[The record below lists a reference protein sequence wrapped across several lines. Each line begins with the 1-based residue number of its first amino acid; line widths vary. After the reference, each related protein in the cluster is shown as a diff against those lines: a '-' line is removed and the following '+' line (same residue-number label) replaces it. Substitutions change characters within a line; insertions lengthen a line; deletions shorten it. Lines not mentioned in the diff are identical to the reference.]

1 VTTASWTIDAPVP
14 VVSTSPVMLRADDA
28 RGADLEIRVSAPMT
42 GRELPVLIFAHGFAQ
57 SSDGYVPLAHYWAA
71 RGFVVV
77 QPTFL
82 DSWRYGLPK
91 DDLRTPSIWQHRAD
105 DVTNV
110 LDHLEL
116 IETIVPSLGG
126 RVDRERILIA
136 GHSFGAHTAGLL
148 LGARV
153 RAADG
158 VMGSLRR
165 DERIKAAVLLST
177 AGRGGDALS
186 AFARE
191 SLPYLDQDFSEV
203 TTKTLVV
210 AGDRDVSPL
219 TVLGPEWFTDAY
231 TLMPG
236 ATTLVTL
243 FGAEHMLGGI
253 DGMTGHGPNES
264 LAQVVAVQR
273 LTWAW
278 ARTALYPRDRAWP
291 VARAEL
297 SARTGRVDEKT

>member
-1 VTTASWTIDAPVP
+1 
-14 VVSTSPVMLRADDA
+14 
-28 RGADLEIRVSAPMT
+28 
-42 GRELPVLIFAHGFAQ
+42 
-57 SSDGYVPLAHYWAA
+57 
-71 RGFVVV
+71 
-77 QPTFL
+77 
-82 DSWRYGLPK
+82 
-91 DDLRTPSIWQHRAD
+91 
-105 DVTNV
+105 
-110 LDHLEL
+110 
-116 IETIVPSLGG
+116 
-126 RVDRERILIA
+126 LIA

-158 VMGSLRR
+158 LLSGSRR
-165 DERIKAAVLLST
+165 DERIKASVLLST

-186 AFARE
+186 AYARE
-191 SLPYLDQDFSEV
+191 NLPYLDQDFSEV

-264 LAQVVAVQR
+264 LTQVTAVQR

-278 ARTALYPRDRAWP
+278 ARTALYPKEHAWSE
-291 VARAEL
+291 ARAEL
-297 SARTGRVDEKT
+297 SPGVGRVDEKT